1 MKIGATKN
9 KNSNSKIKNIIKRAA
24 ITKTINI
31 RDIKEITDLLM
42 VTIIRKGKISII
54 TNPKI

>member
-24 ITKTINI
+24 ITKIINI

>member
-9 KNSNSKIKNIIKRAA
+9 KDSNSKIKNIIKRAA
-24 ITKTINI
+24 ITKIINI

>member
-24 ITKTINI
+24 ITNIINI